1 MKEVEKKEIIN
12 QLRTFFDSNTGKADG
27 THKTTKD
34 YFKHLEQ
41 LIIAMIKTVDD
52 KIKANKD
59 IGNFQFDHIE
69 KTVSNTRIATLE
81 ELKTKLIDII
91 KRGNNE

>member
-1 MKEVEKKEIIN
+1 MKEVEKLLDEIENKYPI
-12 QLRTFFDSNTGKADG
+12 RPSARAVR
-27 THKTTKD
+27 D
-34 YFKHLEQ
+34 YKQ
-41 LIIAMIKTVDD
+41 LIIAMIKSVDN

-59 IGNFQFDHIE
+59 IGDFQCDYIE